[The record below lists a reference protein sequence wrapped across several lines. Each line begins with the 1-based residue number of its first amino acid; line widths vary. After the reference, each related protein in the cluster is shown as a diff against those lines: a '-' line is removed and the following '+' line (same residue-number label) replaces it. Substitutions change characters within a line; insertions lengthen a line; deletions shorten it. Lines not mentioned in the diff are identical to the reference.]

1 MNARAWGIVGILLV
15 QVVCATFFISDILS
29 SYIGLSSDPVPW
41 EFREL
46 IEIGAAGGL
55 GIGVAFGAWAL
66 WTANRERHVAEERL
80 RLASGAFVELLRQR
94 FAEWRLTPAEADV
107 AFFAIKGLS
116 TAEIAAMR
124 KTSEGTVKAHRP
136 AAAAFAFHRRPDAGR
151 QCRANNACRPAGAG
165 RRHPVALAHAAA
177 GRLNRLISR
186 PSMKNRPEKIT
197 RMPSTWVSS
206 NRSCSTSTPSRI
218 AEIGVMKVFSDRFV
232 APTRG
237 SSQ

>member
-1 MNARAWGIVGILLV
+1 MKPRAWGIVGILLV
-15 QVVCATFFISDILS
+15 QVVCAAFFISDILS

-46 IEIGAAGGL
+46 IEIGAACGL

-124 KTSEGTVKAHRP
+124 KTSEGTVKAQTNAIYRKAGVTGRP
-136 AAAAFAFHRRPDAGR
+136 QLLSLFIDDLMQDDSAVRTTLAGPPE
-151 QCRANNACRPAGAG
+151 PAGDA
-165 RRHPVALAHAAA
+165 RLPSLTPPPVA
-177 GRLNRLISR
+177 
-186 PSMKNRPEKIT
+186 
-197 RMPSTWVSS
+197 
-206 NRSCSTSTPSRI
+206 
-218 AEIGVMKVFSDRFV
+218 
-232 APTRG
+232 
-237 SSQ
+237 